1 MKSQYLVIV
10 HGSGWV
16 DLESVPA
23 YWTEVPAHA
32 ACASEGATTDE
43 AVALTRASL
52 RRWMRD
58 DVDVD
63 VFIAG

>member
-1 MKSQYLVIV
+1 MKIPYLVIV

-16 DLESVPA
+16 DLESIPA

-43 AVALTRASL
+43 AVALARASL
-52 RRWMRD
+52 RRWTRD
-58 DVDVD
+58 DIDVD
-63 VFIAG
+63 VFVAG